1 MPTIDFGK
9 MNKVL
14 LSASILAVAC
24 VTALSAFAQEI
35 KGDALAGGK
44 KNALCVGC
52 HGIVGYHIGFPE
64 VHRVPKISGQ
74 GAKYISAALNAY
86 RKGERKHPSMKT
98 VAASLSDQDVADLAA
113 FYETSGSATA
123 VVAPDEAAAGT
134 GRAMELVARGACTSC
149 HGPNFSKPIDPSYPK
164 IAGQHSDFLY
174 VALKSYKVTDKPQ
187 IGRSHP
193 IMGAV
198 AKQFSNAD
206 MKELANY
213 IGSLPGELQ
222 TVQPSRFR

>member
-1 MPTIDFGK
+1 

-14 LSASILAVAC
+14 LSASILVVAS
-24 VTALSAFAQEI
+24 VTALSAYAQEI
-35 KGDALAGGK
+35 KGDALAGSK

-74 GAKYISAALNAY
+74 GAKYISAALSAY
-86 RKGERKHPSMKT
+86 KKGERKHPSMKT
-98 VAASLSDQDVADLAA
+98 VAASLTEQDIADLAA
-113 FYETSGSATA
+113 YYETSGSAT
-123 VVAPDEAAAGT
+123 VSVAPAEAAAGT
-134 GRAMELVARGACTSC
+134 VKAMELVAKGGCTAC
-149 HGPNFSKPIDPSYPK
+149 HGVNFSKPVDPSFPK
-164 IAGQHSDFLY
+164 IAGQHGDYLY
-174 VALKSYKVTDKPQ
+174 VALKSYRVTDKPQ

-193 IMGAV
+193 IMGGI

>member
-1 MPTIDFGK
+1 

-14 LSASILAVAC
+14 LSASILVVAS
-24 VTALSAFAQEI
+24 VTALSAYAQEI
-35 KGDALAGGK
+35 KGDALAGSK

-74 GAKYISAALNAY
+74 GAKYISAALSAY
-86 RKGERKHPSMKT
+86 KKGERKHPSMKT
-98 VAASLSDQDVADLAA
+98 VAASLTEQDIADLAA
-113 FYETSGSATA
+113 YYETSGSAT
-123 VVAPDEAAAGT
+123 VSVAPAEAAAGT
-134 GRAMELVARGACTSC
+134 VKAMELIAKGGCTAC
-149 HGPNFSKPIDPSYPK
+149 HGVNFSKPVDPSFPK
-164 IAGQHSDFLY
+164 IAGQHGDYLY
-174 VALKSYKVTDKPQ
+174 VALKSYRVTDKPQ

-193 IMGAV
+193 IMGGI

>member
-1 MPTIDFGK
+1 

-14 LSASILAVAC
+14 LSASILFVAS
-24 VTALSAFAQEI
+24 VTALSAYAQEI
-35 KGDALAGGK
+35 KGDALAGSK

-74 GAKYISAALNAY
+74 GAKYISAALGAY
-86 RKGERKHPSMKT
+86 KKGERKHPSMKT
-98 VAASLSDQDVADLAA
+98 VAASLTEQDIADLAA
-113 FYETSGSATA
+113 YYETSGSTTA
-123 VVAPDEAAAGT
+123 SVAPAEAAAGT
-134 GRAMELVARGACTSC
+134 VKAMELVAKGGCTAC
-149 HGPNFSKPIDPSYPK
+149 HGVNFSKPIDPTYPK
-164 IAGQHSDFLY
+164 IAGQHSDYLY
-174 VALKSYKVTDKPQ
+174 VALKSYRITDKPQ

-193 IMGAV
+193 IMGGI

>member
-1 MPTIDFGK
+1 

-14 LSASILAVAC
+14 LSASILVVAS
-24 VTALSAFAQEI
+24 VTALSAYAQEI
-35 KGDALAGGK
+35 KGDALAGSK

-74 GAKYISAALNAY
+74 GAKYISAALSAY
-86 RKGERKHPSMKT
+86 KKGERKHPSMKT
-98 VAASLSDQDVADLAA
+98 VAASLTEQDIADLAA
-113 FYETSGSATA
+113 YYETSGSAT
-123 VVAPDEAAAGT
+123 VSVAPAEAAAGT
-134 GRAMELVARGACTSC
+134 VKAMELVAKGGCTAC
-149 HGPNFSKPIDPSYPK
+149 HGVNFSKPIDPTYPK
-164 IAGQHSDFLY
+164 IAGQHGDYLY
-174 VALKSYKVTDKPQ
+174 VALKSYRVTDKPQ

-193 IMGAV
+193 IMGGI

>member
-1 MPTIDFGK
+1 

-14 LSASILAVAC
+14 LSASILVVAS
-24 VTALSAFAQEI
+24 VTALSAYAQEI
-35 KGDALAGGK
+35 KGDALAGSK

-74 GAKYISAALNAY
+74 GAKYISAALSAY
-86 RKGERKHPSMKT
+86 KKGERKHPSMKT
-98 VAASLSDQDVADLAA
+98 VAASLTEQDIADLAA
-113 FYETSGSATA
+113 YYETSGSATA
-123 VVAPDEAAAGT
+123 SVAPAEAAAGT
-134 GRAMELVARGACTSC
+134 VKAMELVAKGGCTAC
-149 HGPNFSKPIDPSYPK
+149 HGVNFSKPVDPSFPK
-164 IAGQHSDFLY
+164 IAGQHGDYLY
-174 VALKSYKVTDKPQ
+174 VALKSYRITDKPQ

-193 IMGAV
+193 IMGGI

>member
-1 MPTIDFGK
+1 

-14 LSASILAVAC
+14 LSVSILAVAC
-24 VTALSAFAQEI
+24 VTAFSAFAQEI
-35 KGDALAGGK
+35 KGDALAGSK

-123 VVAPDEAAAGT
+123 VLAPDEAAAGT
-134 GRAMELVARGACTSC
+134 GRAMDLVARGACTSC

-164 IAGQHSDFLY
+164 IAGQHSDYLY